1 MNKPRS
7 SFRPSKRPAPCRSLQ
22 IMACTICLVH
32 SRILSNISDL
42 HPLDASGTT
51 PPAVTTKDVPRH
63 CQMSSVCVCAGGGGG
78 TITLLI
84 MAVWLRTLAI
94 KGTRRLGQHSCPQ
107 TSHQTC
113 SRMASPTLAPPEPHG
128 VSDPSLCFIRSVSVP
143 CAYNHLTCSVLRHFR
158 LSPEFRRA
166 GPWRFVYS
174 SVPGTSKGQL
184 ARLIRHPEN
193 VG

>member
-1 MNKPRS
+1 MNKPQS
-7 SFRPSKRPAPCRSLQ
+7 SFRPSKRPVPSPCQSLQ

-42 HPLDASGTT
+42 DPLGASGTT

-63 CQMSSVCVCAGGGGG
+63 CQMSSVCAGGWGG

-84 MAVWLRTLAI
+84 MAVWLRTPAI

-107 TSHQTC
+107 MSHQTC

-128 VSDPSLCFIRSVSVP
+128 VSDPSLYVSPAPFQFLV
-143 CAYNHLTCSVLRHFR
+143 LT
-158 LSPEFRRA
+158 
-166 GPWRFVYS
+166 
-174 SVPGTSKGQL
+174 TT
-184 ARLIRHPEN
+184 
-193 VG
+193 